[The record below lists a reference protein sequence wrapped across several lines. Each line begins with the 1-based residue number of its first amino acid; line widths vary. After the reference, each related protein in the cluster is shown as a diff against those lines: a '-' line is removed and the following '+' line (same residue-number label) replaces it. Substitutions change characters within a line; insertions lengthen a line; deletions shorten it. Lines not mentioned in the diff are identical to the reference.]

1 MYDAVCKAVLD
12 EGITSTPVIT
22 WLNSDGDRLTS
33 DGGISV
39 GPQMATSLPLEF
51 SILRAS
57 HSGQYTCEVTLYSL
71 ALQTP
76 LTASASITLNVIG
89 RFAVLMVC
97 QYIYYLEHI

>member
-1 MYDAVCKAVLD
+1 MYDVVCEAVLE
-12 EGITSTPVIT
+12 EGIQSTPIIT
-22 WLNSDGDRLTS
+22 WFNSDGERLMGG
-33 DGGISV
+33 DGITV
-39 GPQMATSLPLEF
+39 GPPTATSLPLEF

-89 RFAVLMVC
+89 RSYVVDYC
-97 QYIYYLEHI
+97 PI